1 MPLSLVGR
9 SFSNNLC
16 HRACLE
22 LVQRLTLWGHSRFG
36 SIRLDLDRLNQAR
49 VIVSPARRIDPF
61 RDRPHAQKV
70 IRRGLQQL
78 NADLSS

>member
-36 SIRLDLDRLNQAR
+36 GIRLDLDRLNQAR
-49 VIVSPARRIDPF
+49 VAI
-61 RDRPHAQKV
+61 
-70 IRRGLQQL
+70 LQSRLLHRCHSSINSQ
-78 NADLSS
+78 AGRVLSKF